1 MSPGGHLVT
10 TLAACGA
17 AAFVT
22 ESLPLTGGVAVGG
35 FLIDVDHALDYV
47 FVDRQ
52 RDLRPSAF
60 LRYYLEG
67 QVQRAVLVLHSY
79 ELFAVLAAL
88 AWWWQ
93 TPALAGYLFGG
104 LMHLALDIAF
114 NGKLTP
120 YSIWA
125 FYSFAYRARYR
136 FSAPA
141 LLGSGGVK
149 PKPMSRR
156 FWSAFFRG
164 AEVRLG
170 TTYDTRQ
177 WIGQRS
183 TPSPQPGISAK
194 TRSSFS

>member
-17 AAFVT
+17 TAVVT
-22 ESLPLTGGVAVGG
+22 ESLPLTVGLAAGG

-47 FVDRQ
+47 FVERQ
-52 RDLRPSAF
+52 RDLRPAAF

-88 AWWWQ
+88 AWWWE
-93 TPALAGYLFGG
+93 TPVLAGYLLGG

-125 FYSFAYRARYR
+125 FYSFTYRARYR
-136 FSAPA
+136 FSAA
-141 LLGSGGVK
+141 GLLGSVD
-149 PKPMSRR
+149 MRR
-156 FWSAFFRG
+156 TGRPFWSAFFRG
-164 AEVRLG
+164 GEARPE
-170 TTYDTRQ
+170 TTLNTKQR
-177 WIGQRS
+177 IGQRS
-183 TPSPQPGISAK
+183 TPNSQPGISAP

>member
-10 TLAACGA
+10 TLAACSA
-17 AAFVT
+17 AAVVT
-22 ESLPLTGGVAVGG
+22 ESLPFMVGVAAGG

-47 FVDRQ
+47 FVERQ
-52 RDLRPSAF
+52 GDLRPSAF

-93 TPALAGYLFGG
+93 TPALAGYLIGG

-136 FSAPA
+136 FSALA
-141 LLGSGGVK
+141 LLGSSFVK
-149 PKPMSRR
+149 PTSRR

-164 AEVRLG
+164 AEARPG
-170 TTYDTRQ
+170 TTRDTTQ
-177 WIGQRS
+177 WSVQR
-183 TPSPQPGISAK
+183 PMPNPQPGISAT
-194 TRSSFS
+194 TRSRF

>member
-17 AAFVT
+17 TAVVT
-22 ESLPLTGGVAVGG
+22 ESLPLTVGLAAGG

-60 LRYYLEG
+60 LRYYVEG

-88 AWWWQ
+88 AWWWE
-93 TPALAGYLFGG
+93 TPVLAGYLLGG

-125 FYSFAYRARYR
+125 FYSFTYRARYR

-141 LLGSGGVK
+141 LLGSVDRKRTGR
-149 PKPMSRR
+149 P

-164 AEVRLG
+164 AEARPG
-170 TTYDTRQ
+170 TTLNTKQ
-177 WIGQRS
+177 WIGPRS
-183 TPSPQPGISAK
+183 TPKSQPGISAT